1 MVSGMSQG
9 GDFYLVAKKVYT
21 LGYDANGE
29 NVTGMPETQTA
40 VSSTGS
46 AALTISS
53 VKPQREGYTFL
64 GWADKK
70 DAANPNVFVGKDV
83 TLTSAAPVK
92 SCMQYGEPHT
102 RSFTNPM
109 MELRSFIQI
118 PRQAPETAPS
128 LPTQKH
134 RKEKA
139 MYSLDGQK
147 QQIQR

>member
-1 MVSGMSQG
+1 MVEDGYELVGMTKNAGTNQTVFGLDNTSMVSGMSQG

-40 VSSTGS
+40 VSSTGN

-83 TLTSAAPVK
+83 TLTEDSTSKNLVC
-92 SCMQYGEPHT
+92 SMGNLTQGH
-102 RSFTNPM
+102 
-109 MELRSFIQI
+109 LQI
-118 PRQAPETAPS
+118 
-128 LPTQKH
+128 L
-134 RKEKA
+134 
-139 MYSLDGQK
+139 
-147 QQIQR
+147 